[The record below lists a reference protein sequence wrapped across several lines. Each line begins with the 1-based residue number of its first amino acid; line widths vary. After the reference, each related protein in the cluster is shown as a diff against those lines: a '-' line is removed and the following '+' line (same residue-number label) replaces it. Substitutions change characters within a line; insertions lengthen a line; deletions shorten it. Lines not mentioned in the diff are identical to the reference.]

1 MKNNLKKY
9 LPKLNRKQIA
19 FAYTLAIILIIAI
32 VNSGLTADFRGLLKI
47 TIPNLDKA
55 GHFLAMGLLAFL
67 LNLAFHP
74 KNEKRVRITSLLGS
88 LLVLPLCTLE
98 EFSQKHLT
106 YRSFSYGDL
115 AADYLGIMVFSLL
128 FIYFIK
134 SSKSNGLLI
143 PKS

>member
-1 MKNNLKKY
+1 MKKY

-32 VNSGLTADFRGLLKI
+32 VNSGITADFRGWLKI
-47 TIPNLDKA
+47 TIPNLDKV

-88 LLVLPLCTLE
+88 LLVLPLSTLE

-115 AADYLGIMVFSLL
+115 AADYLGVMVFSLL